1 MSTKLNKPR
10 VIFRFLKFVI
20 IAYFLSACSA
30 LNGPLFKP
38 VNNIPENQSVIYMY
52 RLENKSNSEFLIK
65 SNGQD
70 ICILKN
76 NGYFPF
82 FVKPGRVDIS
92 SIIQFKLFTTG
103 ILDVAISEP
112 STLVLKAETGKSY
125 YIKCET
131 DEITG
136 QELIMDLVPE
146 NFGSKNIKECKL
158 LESGL

>member
-1 MSTKLNKPR
+1 MITKVNTR
-10 VIFRFLKFVI
+10 RIIFGFLKLVN

-38 VNNIPENQSVIYMY
+38 VNNIPENQSVVYMY
-52 RLENKSNSEFLIK
+52 RLENKSNTEFLIK

-92 SIIQFKLFTTG
+92 SMVQFKLFATG
-103 ILDVAISEP
+103 ILDAAVREP
-112 STLVLKAETGKSY
+112 SKLVLKAETGKSY

-136 QELIMDLVPE
+136 QDLIMDLVPE